1 MGNGRGNVGGDMLLR
16 DAIEKWGREHREV
29 LGSDDRMILR
39 VMWSVLRNSE
49 FGEQDVSTIGAED
62 RDQILKLFSIPKRDA
77 VADVLHSVFL
87 WATGSADT
95 THSTRGIDAKPDSSS
110 SSVAPKQ
117 RFEERE
123 LAAAEQITAPAEDE
137 PVVELEMQGA
147 SSLGFDTDDAAP
159 DVAPCLDALRSTT
172 DTRSGKRKKPNP
184 LAMHAAMVARG
195 HVDDRSGK
203 GGEVLSD
210 AIDVP
215 GAAVGAAA
223 TDVSEDVVADDVA
236 VADEP
241 ADVVA
246 VAGELAGDVV
256 DVDMA
261 DEPADVVAVAD
272 DVMDVDADPRFDRR
286 TGVVP
291 ADKDLSRSKRAR
303 SKLRWRRARRA
314 SEQAKKHQ
322 HDTSP
327 VVTRGHVDDGS
338 GKGGEVLSEAIDV
351 PGAAVGAAAAD
362 VSEDV
367 VADDVVDMADV
378 AVAADLADDATILD
392 ELADV
397 LAVARSDVLAV
408 ARGLADE
415 LADVLVVADDVVAV
429 DVVAVDVVA
438 VDVVAVDLADD
449 IADVVAVDL
458 ADDIADVELTEDVVV
473 ERQSATEPAS
483 GADETSTEENTPS
496 PRPGLVKRAPTAER
510 WIDPRFDRRT
520 GAACTDKAASRR
532 KRAASKLRGR
542 RARRASKH
550 AKKHQSDTSSNQ
562 VFVAVQ
568 AKSKRQPA
576 IVFAVFTV
584 TVAVAA
590 VFAGL
595 ALGSPTGLT
604 AWDTAMK
611 AILAVMFVAAT
622 GKAPNWVAVATATVA
637 VALIGGSVWL
647 APAAA
652 GLVIAVAAGFLSET
666 NRWLQPGLVRAVA
679 AGLAIQGL
687 LRLPPVGFFGLPT
700 LIAGASVLLAL
711 VMGYQHTQG
720 RARRVTRISVAV
732 LASALVVVL
741 AAGGFAMWGVRSD
754 AERGIAAAREGLAA
768 ARDGDPETVVAQ
780 LETAAEAL
788 DAAEDRASSLLTQ
801 PLRLIPVVAQHHHA
815 ITTATRNGSVIA
827 RQASRA
833 ITSADIS
840 TISMVAGSVDLS
852 ALTAMEP
859 DLTKT
864 AALLETG
871 VDELDEARSPW
882 LLSPVSTRMAS
893 LTDEMRDVLPEAQI
907 AAHAARVVPGLLGE
921 DGPRRYFVAFGSPA
935 ESRELGGFIG
945 SWALLEFDNGKV
957 NQIDADRVRALYDL
971 TRANAKLSTTDYPLW
986 YISRAKPQIW
996 PQNMTSSPQLL
1007 TVAEASRDLFDGLG
1021 GGPID
1026 GFVYLDGYVLAA
1038 LLKLTGPI
1046 TIDELDTKLAAGN
1059 AVDFFFDGQYRVAE
1073 RDEAKSELNG
1083 IFRSVFASLTDSQLP
1098 GPERLGRELG
1108 PVARAGRLQVATF
1121 DDDEN
1126 AFLREIKLQ
1135 RSFVLSPATPDS
1147 FAVIQASGSA
1157 SKLDTYLYRD
1167 VTYDVAVDDDGQLAG
1182 SVVVDL
1188 SSQIPDDAPA
1198 YALGTNSPGVNTT
1211 FLSLY
1216 TPHELVGVQ
1225 IDGEDV
1231 EHLMVQEFGYQR
1243 YEVEVELDA
1252 NTSRSI
1258 VYRLE
1263 GRVASDQEYAVS
1275 IWHQP
1280 LVNNDNMNV
1289 KIRTADGSESATS
1302 FELVENIVI
1311 APLK

>member
-203 GGEVLSD
+203 GGEVLSE

-415 LADVLVVADDVVAV
+415 LADVLVVAD